1 MSDECKIKI
10 VRQMIQNYYEFLF
23 SDDSVCNSATL
34 EALIS
39 DIDVV
44 LGYEPENAKACS
56 CSGECHNCL
65 E

>member
-1 MSDECKIKI
+1 MSDQCKIQIIEK
-10 VRQMIQNYYEFLF
+10 MIENYYEFLF
-23 SDDSVCNSATL
+23 SEDPVCNSATL

-44 LGYEPENAKACS
+44 LRYEPENAKACS
-56 CSGECHNCL
+56 CSGECHNCV